1 MVTSLSN
8 ISEFIKLAGLAQIA
22 LAIGSLAIPRIL
34 RWKSELSKV
43 RPLIKQMF
51 WTYAAYIFA
60 INLSF
65 GLISAY
71 CYRELTNGSRLA
83 ILING
88 FIAVYWI
95 SRVGIQFMYFD
106 RSDFPVGKWNKL
118 GEIVLVGLFI
128 ALSVVYS
135 MSFYFNYKQ

>member
-1 MVTSLSN
+1 MTLSLSN
-8 ISEFIKLAGLAQIA
+8 IGELIRLAGLAQII
-22 LAIGSLAIPRIL
+22 LAIGSLAIPRVL
-34 RWKSELSKV
+34 AWRAELAKV

-65 GLISAY
+65 GLVSIY
-71 CYRELTNGSRLA
+71 CYRELTSGSRLA
-83 ILING
+83 VLING

-106 RSDFPVGKWNKL
+106 RSDFPTGKWNKL
-118 GEIVLVGLFI
+118 GEILLVALFI
-128 ALSVVYS
+128 TLSVIYS
-135 MSFYFNYKQ
+135 IGFYFNCK